1 MQKFGEFVC
10 KHKRII
16 LIIMLILL
24 IPSIIGM
31 KATRINYDILVYLP
45 DDIETIQGEN
55 ILSEDFNMGAFSIIL
70 LEDMETKDILKLE
83 DEIKQVDNVAKVI
96 SGADVLGTSIPV
108 EMLPDEVKDEL
119 YKDNTTVMLVTFK
132 EAISSDATMN
142 TVQHLRDITD
152 KHCKISGMTAT
163 LLDTRD
169 LSNSE
174 VAIYVV
180 IAVVLCL
187 IVLEIALDSY
197 VAPILLLANIGIAI
211 LYNMGTNIFL
221 GEISYI
227 TKAISAVLQLGVTM
241 DFAIFLY
248 HSYQAELKNTTD
260 RNQAMSIAISKTFT
274 SVLGSSLT
282 TIAGFLALCSMNLTL
297 GKDIG
302 IVMAKGVLF
311 GVISVVT
318 ILPSLILM
326 FDKAIQKTKHK
337 ELLPKFTTISE
348 FNIKHYKAIIVI
360 FLIALPIAL
369 YGYNNTKVYY
379 KLDSSLP
386 ETLDSISANNTL
398 KDKFGLVSQ
407 EMILINKDTP
417 NDEINE
423 MLDVV
428 IADLSRLEK
437 SFDNGKIL
445 KDGVKTAIIG
455 KPNAGKSSLLN
466 CILNEERAIVTEI
479 EGTTRDTIEEF
490 VTVEGVPLKLIDT
503 AGIREAK
510 DEVEKIGITKS
521 KEIAKDADLI
531 IAIFDSSK
539 DLTDEDKEIL
549 DIIKNKTAIVVLN
562 KMDLLNKID
571 ENMAEIKNV
580 SKYIVKMSTLEQK
593 GIDDLYKSI
602 GNLFSMEEISLDN
615 TIVITNIRHKNL
627 ISKALNSCRE
637 AKKSMEL
644 GMPLDIIAI
653 FLKEILENLGEITGE
668 TVTDDIIDEI
678 FSKFCLGK

>member
-1 MQKFGEFVC
+1 MSGKECFEILDKIFLPKKMENIENIKGYTMKYGHIVENLKEYDGFEVPESAIVDEVLVSYFKEPMSYTTENMCEINTHGGNIVVKKILELCLKNGAEMAEPGEFT
-10 KHKRII
+10 KRAFLNGRIDLLQAESVIDII
-16 LIIMLILL
+16 DAKSERELKA
-24 IPSIIGM
+24 GM
-31 KATRINYDILVYLP
+31 N
-45 DDIETIQGEN
+45 Q
-55 ILSEDFNMGAFSIIL
+55 
-70 LEDMETKDILKLE
+70 LEGRVSKEIHD
-83 DEIKQVDNVAKVI
+83 IKQKIMDVMVNVEVDI
-96 SGADVLGTSIPV
+96 DYPEYDV
-108 EMLPDEVKDEL
+108 EEVT
-119 YKDNTTVMLVTFK
+119 NT
-132 EAISSDATMN
+132 
-142 TVQHLRDITD
+142 
-152 KHCKISGMTAT
+152 
-163 LLDTRD
+163 
-169 LSNSE
+169 
-174 VAIYVV
+174 
-180 IAVVLCL
+180 
-187 IVLEIALDSY
+187 
-197 VAPILLLANIGIAI
+197 
-211 LYNMGTNIFL
+211 
-221 GEISYI
+221 
-227 TKAISAVLQLGVTM
+227 
-241 DFAIFLY
+241 
-248 HSYQAELKNTTD
+248 
-260 RNQAMSIAISKTFT
+260 
-274 SVLGSSLT
+274 
-282 TIAGFLALCSMNLTL
+282 
-297 GKDIG
+297 
-302 IVMAKGVLF
+302 
-311 GVISVVT
+311 
-318 ILPSLILM
+318 
-326 FDKAIQKTKHK
+326 
-337 ELLPKFTTISE
+337 
-348 FNIKHYKAIIVI
+348 
-360 FLIALPIAL
+360 
-369 YGYNNTKVYY
+369 
-379 KLDSSLP
+379 
-386 ETLDSISANNTL
+386 
-398 KDKFGLVSQ
+398 
-407 EMILINKDTP
+407 
-417 NDEINE
+417 EINE

-602 GNLFSMEEISLDN
+602 GNLFSMKEISLDN
-615 TIVITNIRHKNL
+615 TTVITNVRHKNL